1 MTVLSRL
8 FHCHFL
14 QSQGGCC
21 RCVLTTPGYVNQQRS
36 VLCSNPISL
45 RGHDWI
51 KSAQLE
57 HQLSSA
63 VASFD
68 LFQLLSVALEDAAS
82 L

>member
-8 FHCHFL
+8 FHCRFL

-51 KSAQLE
+51 KSAQPE
-57 HQLSSA
+57 HHFSSA

-68 LFQLLSVALEDAAS
+68 LFHLLSVAMEDVAF